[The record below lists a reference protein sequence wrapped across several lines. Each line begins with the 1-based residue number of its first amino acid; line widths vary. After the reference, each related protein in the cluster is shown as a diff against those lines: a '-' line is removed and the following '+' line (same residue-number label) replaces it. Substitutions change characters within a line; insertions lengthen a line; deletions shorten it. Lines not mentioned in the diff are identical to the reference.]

1 MKTKFLVVLTL
12 FLFAAFDVGEA
23 GWRGGGWRGGGWR
36 GGGWHGAGWRGGGWH
51 GAGWR
56 GGVAWRG
63 PGWGWR
69 GPGWGWRGGW
79 GWGPGIGVG
88 IGAPGIGVG
97 IVAPLPVYGGVY
109 SSRRVPYVAYSA
121 PTLYRAQVRLAELG
135 YDPGPL
141 DGAFGPM
148 TSRAIRNYQLDNGL
162 LVTGRL
168 DNRTR
173 ASLGL

>member
-1 MKTKFLVVLTL
+1 MRTKFLVVLTL

-23 GWRGGGWRGGGWR
+23 GWRRGWYGP
-36 GGGWHGAGWRGGGWH
+36 
-51 GAGWR
+51 GWR

-88 IGAPGIGVG
+88 IRAPGIGVAIG
-97 IVAPLPVYGGVY
+97 APLPVYGGVY
-109 SSRRVPYVAYSA
+109 ASRPAYVAYSA

-148 TSRAIRNYQLDNGL
+148 TSRAIRNYQLENGL
-162 LVTGRL
+162 PVTGRL

>member
-23 GWRGGGWRGGGWR
+23 GWRGG
-36 GGGWHGAGWRGGGWH
+36 GWRGGGWH

-88 IGAPGIGVG
+88 IRAPGIGVAIG
-97 IVAPLPVYGGVY
+97 APLPVYGGVY
-109 SSRRVPYVAYSA
+109 ASRPARYVAYSA

-148 TSRAIRNYQLDNGL
+148 TSRAIRNYQLENGL
-162 LVTGRL
+162 PVTGRL

-173 ASLGL
+173 ASLGV